1 MSSMTPPS
9 QRLDYLDGVRA
20 FALLLGVVFHASMSF
35 VPFFIGW
42 AVMDISTSS
51 IVSSFI
57 MVSHSFRMELF
68 FLIAGFLSH
77 MTFHRKGSRSFI
89 HSRLIRIAI
98 PFVVGWFILRPLVV
112 ASWIMGGESV
122 RGEVRILN
130 AFKMG
135 IQSLSELP
143 TGILTGS
150 HLWFLYYLLLITTIV
165 LAVRAIAGL
174 IPRLNSTLKNKT
186 DLIVAGIV
194 NSRFSWIILALPT
207 AVCLWNMSTWG
218 MDTPDKSLKPH
229 WPALI
234 IYGGFFLF
242 GWTLHRSEG
251 LIAKFSQLSLGRVAV
266 CVISICAT
274 LMLTRYQ
281 SNPGHPQF
289 KLFYIGFSFSYAMMM
304 WSLVSQSIGLF
315 KRYFDKPGAAIRY
328 VADASYWI
336 YLVHLPIVVW
346 LQIAFAELEFHWSLK
361 LISIS
366 VITVGI
372 SLVMYDLFVRST
384 WIGKIL
390 NGKNRERVLF
400 NAFKQISSP
409 NKDQQLRELANSSPL
424 TK

>member
-1 MSSMTPPS
+1 
-9 QRLDYLDGVRA
+9 
-20 FALLLGVVFHASMSF
+20 MSF

-51 IVSSFI
+51 IVSGFV

-77 MTFHRKGSRSFI
+77 MTFHRKGAKSFI
-89 HSRLIRIAI
+89 SSRLIRIAI
-98 PFVVGWFILRPLVV
+98 PFVVGWFVLRPLVV

-135 IQSLSELP
+135 FQSLSELP
-143 TGILTGS
+143 AGILTGS

-165 LAVRAIAGL
+165 LAVRSVAGR
-174 IPRLNSTLKNKT
+174 IPGVNSVLKNKT
-186 DLIVAGIV
+186 DQIVAGIV

-207 AVCLWNMSTWG
+207 AVCLWNMSIWG
-218 MDTPDKSLKPH
+218 MDTPDKSLMPH
-229 WPALI
+229 WPVLI
-234 IYGGFFLF
+234 TYGGLFLF
-242 GWTLHRSEG
+242 GWILHRSKG
-251 LIAKFSQLSLGRVAV
+251 LIEKFAQLSLGRLTV

-289 KLFYIGFSFSYAMMM
+289 KLMHIGFSFTYAMMM

-315 KRYFDKPGAAIRY
+315 KRYFDKPGAVVRY
-328 VADASYWI
+328 IADASYWI

-372 SLVMYDLFVRST
+372 SIVMYDLFVRST

-390 NGKNRERVLF
+390 NGGKRERVLF

-409 NKDQQLRELANSSPL
+409 NKDQQLSELTNSSPL
-424 TK
+424 KK